1 MHKARRIIIPLVLIL
16 SLVVAGAWYF
26 FQDRNTNAQGSIEA
40 SGTVEAIEV
49 LIAPELS
56 GRVAEVLVEKGDYA
70 EAGDPLLRLD
80 DELLRSQRQRAV
92 AAMETAQANLAAAQT
107 GLSMAQATLKAAEA
121 NREAVL
127 ANTEAELVPTQQAL
141 DDLYKNADVARALA
155 EQAVAVANRA
165 VREAQYMLDNF
176 TVPTDQQKLTALE
189 GVAVMKAQLDEARQ
203 AFEPYKYKSSGD
215 PTREDL
221 KEALDEAQSD
231 YDAAVRRLEYE
242 TAVERAQTQLDKA
255 LRDLE
260 AVQDGPHPNDVTK
273 LEARIAA
280 IEAAPKQAEA
290 AVEQTR
296 VGVEQAQA
304 ALEQGEKTVVQA
316 QAELDLIDVQIE
328 KLVVSAS
335 SSGVV
340 LSRNVEPGEVIAA
353 GAPVM
358 TIGQLEKLTITV
370 YAPEDRYGQINLGQ
384 QAQVKVDS
392 FPDETFSANVIY
404 IADKAEFTPRNVQTA
419 EGRRTTVFAV
429 ELTINNIEGKLKPGM
444 PADVCFGCP

>member
-16 SLVVAGAWYF
+16 ILVVAGAWYF
-26 FQDRNTNAQGSIEA
+26 FQDRNSDTQGPIEA

-56 GRVAEVLVEKGDYA
+56 GRVTEVLVEKGDYA

-92 AAMETAQANLAAAQT
+92 AALETAQANLVAAQT
-107 GLSMAQATLKAAEA
+107 GLLMAQATLNAAEA
-121 NREAVL
+121 NLEATL
-127 ANTEAELVPTQQAL
+127 ANTEAELVPAQQAL
-141 DDLYKNADVARALA
+141 DDLYKNADVARAQA

-176 TVPTDQQKLTALE
+176 TVPTNQQKLTALE
-189 GVAVMKAQLDEARQ
+189 GVAVMKSQLDEARQ
-203 AFEPYKYKSSGD
+203 EFEPYKYKSSGD
-215 PTREDL
+215 PTRKEL

-255 LRDLE
+255 MRDLE
-260 AVQDGPHPNDVTK
+260 AVQDGPNPDDVTK

-290 AVEQTR
+290 AVEQAR

-304 ALEQGEKTVVQA
+304 TLEKGDKTIVQA

-328 KLVVSAS
+328 KLIVRAS
-335 SSGVV
+335 TSGVV

-353 GAPVM
+353 GAPVL

-370 YAPEDRYGQINLGQ
+370 YAPEDRYGQIDLGQ

-392 FPDETFSANVIY
+392 FPDEIFSANVVY

-429 ELTINNIEGKLKPGM
+429 ELTINNPAGKLKPGM